1 MSIAHRAL
9 RLRRMVPRHSMRR
22 PLAMAVLAL
31 LAPVAVA
38 LDCAAIEDA
47 EARTCCDRSLPKTAM
62 TQTLDAAMA
71 DDRGTVRELGAKLA
85 WKRLADGRMAT
96 RVDVTDPPREAGTIV
111 LVVHSPADDDDDAA
125 RAQAFVYNPSDR
137 RDRLISVKALS
148 GNLLGLDFSYEDFAY
163 LYGVRSDLAFQR
175 LPDEMVDDRPVLV
188 LEALPTDPDASYDA
202 GLQYTRIVT
211 RFDRERCVVLD
222 TRFYENDVKPR
233 KELIADLE
241 ELDEQDGRWVP
252 RRLTMHDRMG
262 NTRTVVTLQKI
273 EFDPALHDVF
283 FDRSALKR
291 GR

>member
-1 MSIAHRAL
+1 MSTAQHAL
-9 RLRRMVPRHSMRR
+9 QCARLAPPRSVAW
-22 PLAMAVLAL
+22 PIVAAFFALA
-31 LAPVAVA
+31 APVALA
-38 LDCAAIEDA
+38 LDCSAITDD
-47 EARTCCDRSLPKTAM
+47 EARTCCARGLPQTAM
-62 TQTLDAAMA
+62 TQTLDAAMV
-71 DDRGTVRELGAKLA
+71 DDQGTVRELGAKLA

-111 LVVHSPADDDDDAA
+111 LLVHRATDDGDEAA

-175 LPDEMVDDRPVLV
+175 LPDEALDGRPVLV
-188 LEALPTDPDASYDA
+188 LEAVPTDPDATYDA

-222 TRFYENDVKPR
+222 TRFYENDAEPR
-233 KELIADLE
+233 KELIADLA
-241 ELDEQDGRWVP
+241 ELDQQDGRWIP
-252 RRLTMHDRMG
+252 RRMTMHDRMS
-262 NTRTVVTLQKI
+262 NTRTIVTLQKI
-273 EFDPALHDVF
+273 AFDPALHDVF